1 MHPGLTETGLQE
13 SLGWPQPDEIQSK
26 AELPVQAAPRQ
37 RRSQREQAPLR
48 RMRTGITQMAQR
60 MDFLGLD
67 RADEEEESYTYMAPP
82 PAVDKRQAFHA
93 PVYPTHWQGEEEE
106 RG

>member
-1 MHPGLTETGLQE
+1 
-13 SLGWPQPDEIQSK
+13 
-26 AELPVQAAPRQ
+26 
-37 RRSQREQAPLR
+37 
-48 RMRTGITQMAQR
+48 MRTGITQMAQR